1 MRPEPSDR
9 RAPARGLDPDRNRG
23 WVRRVLPL
31 LGARRRL
38 FVAALVA
45 SGAGVLATLAIP
57 VVLRDAI
64 DTALPTPTN
73 PVPGASLMPFV
84 WAVLALGVVRAAL
97 GFVARSGLFRVA
109 YHLEYDLRRLLYEH
123 LTRLSFSFYDR
134 VQSGQLISRA
144 NSDVRSVQ
152 MYLAYAPALLVTAGS
167 FALALVLMVQVHVG
181 LTLVAVAP
189 LPGVYLLGT
198 RLRQELFPL
207 SWVVQARL
215 AEVATVVDESV
226 TGTRIVKAFAAE
238 RRQIALLERAARRL
252 HWAGVRQF
260 DARARYAPL
269 MENLPRVGLALVLLY
284 GGYLAIEGQV
294 TVGDLILFS
303 SYVVMLQAPFR
314 SLGFLLMLSQ
324 RAAASAQ
331 RIFEVL
337 DTEPD
342 IVDAPD
348 AVDLVR
354 PRGEVELRDVWFTYP
369 ATSEPVLR
377 GLSLH
382 LAPGETVALVGRT
395 GTGKSSVARLLTRFY
410 DVDGGAVLVDGH
422 DVREVTLASLRTAV
436 GVVIDEPFLFSD
448 TLFANIAYGRPD
460 ATLDDVHRAATAAGA
475 ADFIAA
481 LPEGYDT
488 VVGER
493 GYTLSGGQRQRVAIA
508 RTLLVDPAVLVL
520 DDATSAV
527 DAEREEE
534 IHTAVQALMRG
545 RTTLVIAHRL
555 STIALADRVVL
566 LDEGRAVAEG
576 THHELLAREPR
587 YGQVLAAVGAD
598 EAQEP
603 AAAGGPAR

>member
-1 MRPEPSDR
+1 VSATPRRE
-9 RAPARGLDPDRNRG
+9 RAPALDPHRSRG
-23 WVRRVLPL
+23 WIRRVLPL
-31 LGARRRL
+31 LGPRRRL
-38 FVAALVA
+38 FVVALVA
-45 SGAGVLATLAIP
+45 SGAGVLASLAIP

-64 DTALPTPTN
+64 DAALPTPTN
-73 PVPGASLMPFV
+73 PDPEAALAPFV
-84 WAVLALGVVRAAL
+84 WTVLALGVVRAVL

-152 MYLAYAPALLVTAGS
+152 MHLAYAPALLVAAGS
-167 FALALVLMVQVHVG
+167 FLLALVLMAQVHVG
-181 LTLVAVAP
+181 LTLAAVAP
-189 LPGVYLLGT
+189 LPGVYLLGA

-215 AEVATVVDESV
+215 AEVATVVDENV
-226 TGTRIVKAFAAE
+226 TGIRIVKSFAAE

-284 GGYLAIEGQV
+284 GGYLAVDGRV
-294 TVGDLILFS
+294 TVGDLVLFS

-331 RIFEVL
+331 RMFEVL
-337 DTEPD
+337 DTPPE
-342 IVDAPD
+342 IVDAPG

-354 PRGEVELRDVWFTYP
+354 PRGEVQLRDVWFAYP
-369 ATSEPVLR
+369 GTSEPVLR
-377 GLSLH
+377 GLDLH
-382 LAPGETVALVGRT
+382 LAQGETVALVGRT
-395 GTGKSSVARLLTRFY
+395 GGGKSSVTRLLTRFY
-410 DVDGGAVLVDGH
+410 DVDRGALLLDGH
-422 DVREVTLASLRTAV
+422 DLRDLTLASLRSAV
-436 GVVIDEPFLFSD
+436 GVVVDEPFLFSD
-448 TLFANIAYGRPD
+448 TLFANIAYGRPE
-460 ATLDDVHRAATAAGA
+460 ATLDEVRRAAAAAGA

-508 RTLLVDPAVLVL
+508 RALLVDPAVLVL

-527 DAEREEE
+527 DAEREQE
-534 IHTAVQALMRG
+534 IHTAVQALMAG

-555 STIALADRVVL
+555 STIAMADRVVL
-566 LDEGRAVAEG
+566 LDQGRAVAQG
-576 THHELLAREPR
+576 THHDLLHREPR
-587 YGQVLAAVGAD
+587 YAQVLASVEAD
-598 EAQEP
+598 EGPQP
-603 AAAGGPAR
+603 AATGRSSR